1 MDSERAGGLLETR
14 ISFAALGGSGP
25 NALLLHGFG
34 SDRWSWMA
42 TQPAIES
49 IATAFALDLPGHGDS
64 GMDVGDGGVLTLA
77 RRIAGELDRRGLS
90 KLHIIAHSLGGGLAL
105 ILASLRPDLV
115 ASLILIAPAGLGE
128 GVDPAFLAAF
138 PKLETADETEALL
151 RRLVVRPRL
160 IGKTLAA
167 RVLDHLHKP
176 GARAALQKIAEGL
189 SNGAGALEDAARTVA
204 ARDLPRLV
212 IWGESDAIN
221 PLAPDKAARFGG
233 EFRLA
238 AGAGHLPQ
246 IEVTR
251 VVNGAIADFLRSVGG
266 GNPGPANEAAG
277 PGANG

>member
-1 MDSERAGGLLETR
+1 MDSEPAGGSTESR
-14 ISFAALGGSGP
+14 IAFAALGGSGP
-25 NALLLHGFG
+25 NVLLLHGFG
-34 SDRWSWMA
+34 SDRWSWIA
-42 TQPAIES
+42 TQPAIENV
-49 IATAFALDLPGHGDS
+49 ATAFAVDLPGHGDS

-115 ASLILIAPAGLGE
+115 ASLILVAPAGLGE

-138 PKLETADETEALL
+138 PKLENPDETEALL

-160 IGKTLAA
+160 IGRPLAE
-167 RVLDHLHKP
+167 RVLEQLQKP
-176 GARAALQKIAEGL
+176 GARAALQKIADGI

-221 PLAPDKAARFGG
+221 PLAPEKRARFGG
-233 EFRLA
+233 EFCLA
-238 AGAGHLPQ
+238 PGAGHLPQ
-246 IEVTR
+246 IEATR
-251 VVNGAIADFLRSVGG
+251 MVNGAIADFLRSVGG
-266 GNPGPANEAAG
+266 GNPGPANKAAG
-277 PGANG
+277 AGSVG